1 MEKPLT
7 VLRVNGESDPAE
19 NEVICD
25 AARHFRFDFEFRG
38 TRLIYVQVSTC
49 RPAIRRSSAHT
60 HLSGPVNSTS

>member
-7 VLRVNGESDPAE
+7 VLCVNGEIDPAE
-19 NEVICD
+19 NEAIYD
-25 AARHFRFDFEFRG
+25 ATRQFRSDFEFRG
-38 TRLIYVQVSTC
+38 TRLIYVLVSTC